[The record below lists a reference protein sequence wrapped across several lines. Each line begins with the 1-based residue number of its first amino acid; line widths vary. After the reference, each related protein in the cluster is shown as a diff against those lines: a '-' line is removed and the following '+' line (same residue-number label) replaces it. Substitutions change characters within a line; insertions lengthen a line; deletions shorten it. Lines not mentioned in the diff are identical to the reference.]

1 MTEQEL
7 QELSRRV
14 AEKFGIPAK
23 YENYPDVAGY
33 TYTWLYQD
41 LERVMRLAIEHGI
54 GYKIY
59 SEYDQIE
66 AHINDEEGTWVGE
79 KISEHP
85 SREQAVIVAIMKA
98 LLEIEE

>member
-41 LERVMRLAIEHGI
+41 LERVMRLAIEHELDI
-54 GYKIY
+54 QFY
-59 SEYDQIE
+59 SDRVKCRKFYRLANMPKYAEFYED
-66 AHINDEEGTWVGE
+66 HHT
-79 KISEHP
+79 
-85 SREQAVIVAIMKA
+85 REQAVIVAIMKA
-98 LLEIEE
+98 LCEVEK